1 MVCSNWSHGVEDDLI
16 HPSTT
21 SISHGEEDDDF
32 KHRDDKTSKKPLVML
47 QKHKAVREK
56 ADLAYRKNAER
67 LQHKYSK
74 QRKVHEFSVGES
86 ASLRILRIDRAATVL
101 QRLPCVV
108 VMVTGKAQ
116 MMYRLRCSYGVLNR
130 CYRAGD
136 LEPFSAGYSIPVDGW
151 EEEPHISL
159 REAARN
165 QAPWNAFA
173 GNKCNCCPGACDSRR
188 CPCKKKGIDCS
199 SHCHRGEDCKNKVYD
214 GYTAGEQPGLAD
226 TKQKGTF
233 CM

>member
-1 MVCSNWSHGVEDDLI
+1 MTSPTPATEKRTISPTPPRPHSATEKR
-16 HPSTT
+16 TT
-21 SISHGEEDDDF
+21 ILNTEMT
-32 KHRDDKTSKKPLVML
+32 KHNKKTLATLK
-47 QKHKAVREK
+47 KHKAVREK

-67 LQHKYSK
+67 MQHKYSK
-74 QRKVHEFSVGES
+74 QRKVHVFSVGES
-86 ASLRILRIDRAATVL
+86 PSLRIPCIDRAATDL

-116 MMYRLRCSYGVLNR
+116 MMYRLQCSYRVLNR

-136 LEPFSAGYSIPVDGW
+136 LETFSAGYSIPVDGW
-151 EEEPHISL
+151 EEEPRISL

-165 QAPWNAFA
+165 QAPWNAFT

-188 CPCKKKGIDCS
+188 CPCKKKRIDCS